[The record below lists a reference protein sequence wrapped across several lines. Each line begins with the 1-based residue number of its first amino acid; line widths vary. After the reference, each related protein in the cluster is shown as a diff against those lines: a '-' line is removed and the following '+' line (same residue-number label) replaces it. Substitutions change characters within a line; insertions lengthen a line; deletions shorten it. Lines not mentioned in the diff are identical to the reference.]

1 MCLRQMV
8 ISYFIMRGNYMNRPS
23 KIDYYLSIAEVVSSR
38 STCLRRHYGAVIV
51 NNDRIISTGYNG
63 SPRGE
68 ENCCDKGVCNRD
80 VYGCAKNTG
89 YEKCPAIHAEQNAL
103 FNAGRDDCIG
113 ATIYV
118 VGKEVSNDS
127 YADGRPCYLCSRY
140 IRNMGLASV
149 IYKDATGNIVEVE
162 GDKI

>member
-1 MCLRQMV
+1 M
-8 ISYFIMRGNYMNRPS
+8 RPS
-23 KIDYYLSIAEVVSSR
+23 KVKYYLGIAESVSKR

-51 NNDRIISTGYNG
+51 KNDRIISTGYNG

-80 VYGCAKNTG
+80 LHNCAKNTG
-89 YEKCPAIHAEQNAL
+89 YELCPAIHAEQNAL
-103 FNAGRDDCIG
+103 FNAGRDACIG

-118 VGKEVSNDS
+118 VGVEADGG

-140 IRNMGLASV
+140 IRNIGIEQVVYLNKNGDV
-149 IYKDATGNIVEVE
+149 IELE
-162 GDKI
+162 GGKI